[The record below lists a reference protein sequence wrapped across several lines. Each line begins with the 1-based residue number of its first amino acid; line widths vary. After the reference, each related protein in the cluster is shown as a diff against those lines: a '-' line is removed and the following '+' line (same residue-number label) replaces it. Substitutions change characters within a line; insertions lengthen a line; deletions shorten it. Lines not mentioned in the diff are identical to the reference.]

1 MQVNFNPILVG
12 STLRLLV
19 LLLVFGQSFSAS
31 RGVKGGEASRQC
43 ALAFSVEGWIRQVQ
57 GCCLEARGGCL
68 ASVGEAA
75 TLPCRGQCSFPSNFL
90 VFRLWSHV
98 LGEKSRLSSHLVLLS
113 PILSTVSICCPFPYC
128 LPHGALQAAGSSVF
142 VK

>member
-12 STLRLLV
+12 STLWLLV

-43 ALAFSVEGWIRQVQ
+43 TLAFSVEGQIRQVQ
-57 GCCLEARGGCL
+57 GCCLKARGV
-68 ASVGEAA
+68 AWVQWER
-75 TLPCRGQCSFPSNFL
+75 PPHFPWGQCSFPSNFL
-90 VFRLWSHV
+90 VFGLWSQV
-98 LGEKSRLSSHLVLLS
+98 LGETSRLSSHLVLLS
-113 PILSTVSICCPFPYC
+113 PVLSMPSICCPFPHC
-128 LPHGALQAAGSSVF
+128 LPHGAVQAAGSAVF